1 MSAGDT
7 GADDGKYGTARIEYP
22 PRDHLLRD
30 LRIFI
35 ERGPDGA
42 HAGLEIDEHVCTD
55 VGSVRAGVLA
65 TLVDVISGEQSAKAV
80 RPDWIATSDLVLHL
94 TAPARRGT
102 VYATPNII
110 RQGRTTV
117 VIEVSL
123 GHAPRETTLGLATLT
138 FSRIPARTEVQTMD
152 ERAEVRRTDF
162 ATDDSGLGAPY
173 PTRLGARMLDPTTG
187 AAEMPVTPYNANSI
201 GALSG
206 GAMATLIDLSAEAVG
221 RAHGDADWV
230 TTDFAIHYLA
240 PGRHG
245 PITTSAR
252 PLRTDTASTLTRIE
266 VHDQGAGNRLIA
278 VATTTAEP
286 LR

>member
-7 GADDGKYGTARIEYP
+7 GADDSKYGTARIEYP
-22 PRDHLLRD
+22 PHDHLLRD
-30 LRIFI
+30 LRVFI

-42 HAGLEIDEHVCTD
+42 HAGLEVNDWICTD
-55 VGSVRAGVLA
+55 VGGVRAGVLA
-65 TLVDVISGEQSAKAV
+65 TLVDIIAGEQSARAV

-94 TAPARRGT
+94 FAPATHGT

-123 GHAPRETTLGLATLT
+123 GHAPRGATLGLATLT
-138 FSRIPARTEVQTMD
+138 FSRIPARSEVQTMD
-152 ERAEVRRTDF
+152 DRAEIPRTDF
-162 ATDDSGLGAPY
+162 ARAGSGLDTPF
-173 PTRLGARMLDPTTG
+173 TTKLGARMPDDDAG
-187 AAEMPVTPYNANSI
+187 SAEMPVTPYNANSI

-206 GAMATLIDLSAEAVG
+206 GAMATLIDLSTEAIG
-221 RAHGDADWV
+221 RAHGEANWV

-245 PITTSAR
+245 PVFTRSR
-252 PLRTDTASTLTRIE
+252 PLRMDSASTLTRIE
-266 VHDQGAGNRLIA
+266 VHDRGAGNRLIA
-278 VATTTAEP
+278 VATATAEA